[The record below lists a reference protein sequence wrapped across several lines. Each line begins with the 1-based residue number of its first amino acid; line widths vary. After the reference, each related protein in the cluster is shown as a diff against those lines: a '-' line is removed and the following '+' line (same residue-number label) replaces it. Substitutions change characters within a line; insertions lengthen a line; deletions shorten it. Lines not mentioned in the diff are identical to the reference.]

1 MQTEETSGE
10 NFMVEKTYFYRKLY
24 GSDFVKSDSE
34 KTIIPVRLKNQ
45 FISDSIF
52 FDSEKNVWQKTSSLP
67 EESDSIQPAE
77 FVEFP

>member
-52 FDSEKNVWQKTSSLP
+52 FDSEKMSGRKPLLSRKKATAYSLLNLW
-67 EESDSIQPAE
+67 S
-77 FVEFP
+77 FP